1 MLTDCCPKAPR
12 EPAPETSSPTPTLV
26 PILQG
31 SPLVLLPGWS
41 WRDAP
46 CWLGRLE
53 PSLHLYLALVTVVPM
68 ELSTL

>member
-1 MLTDCCPKAPR
+1 MLTDCPKAPR

-41 WRDAP
+41 WRNAP
-46 CWLGRLE
+46 CGLGWLG
-53 PSLHLYLALVTVVPM
+53 PSFHLLPGLVTVVPM